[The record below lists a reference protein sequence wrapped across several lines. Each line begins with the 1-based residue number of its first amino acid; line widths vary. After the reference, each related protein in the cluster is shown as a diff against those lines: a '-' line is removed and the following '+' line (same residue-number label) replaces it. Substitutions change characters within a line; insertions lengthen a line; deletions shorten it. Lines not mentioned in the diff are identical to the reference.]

1 MSKNNQ
7 HTQDEPEL
15 GKTLLDDLRRG
26 GLGQSVRTDY
36 RALKEFYLNEERKRR
51 LGSMNWFKRFFFMGW
66 WLLKSLFLRLTPA
79 RRLLVLLGS
88 LFIIMS
94 GSASYNGEH
103 VQVNTNGGIFGGLL
117 ILFVLMLE
125 LKDKLTATHELETGR
140 SIQLAM
146 MPPSSPKVEGWDVW
160 LFTRPANEVGGDMV
174 DYLQVD
180 DDTVSVALADVAGKG
195 LGAAL
200 LMVKLQSTL
209 RALAP
214 ETDRLDKLGAML
226 NRIFHRDTL
235 RNSFASLVYI
245 AFPPR
250 GDRLQVLNAGHLPP
264 LLMHEETITEIQ
276 KSGPALGIVPDASYS
291 PTEHVMQEGD
301 VLLVYSD
308 GITEAKNNRG
318 EFFETPELHALLR
331 RCRPY
336 SARTIGEEILSAVDA
351 FARGQS
357 PHDDISLVVLKRV
370 SGSGRPA

>member
-1 MSKNNQ
+1 MSNANQ
-7 HTQDEPEL
+7 HTHDEPEL

-51 LGSMNWFKRFFFMGW
+51 LESMNWFKRFFFMGW

-88 LFIIMS
+88 LFIVMS
-94 GSASYNGEH
+94 RNASYGAGE
-103 VQVNTNGGIFGGLL
+103 VQVNTNIGVFGGLL

-140 SIQLAM
+140 SIQVAM
-146 MPPSSPKVEGWDVW
+146 MPPASPEVAGWDIW

-180 DDTVSVALADVAGKG
+180 DNTSSVALADVAGKG

-214 ETDRLDKLGAML
+214 ETDDLAKLGAML

-235 RNSFASLVYI
+235 RNSFASLVHVV
-245 AFPPR
+245 FQPR
-250 GDRLQVLNAGHLPP
+250 GSRVRVLNAGHLPP
-264 LLMHEETITEIQ
+264 LLIHGESITEIP
-276 KSGPALGIVPDASYS
+276 KNGPALGIVPDAKYP
-291 PTEHVMQEGD
+291 PTECPMREGD

-308 GITEAKNNRG
+308 GITEAKNDRG
-318 EFFETPELHALLR
+318 AFFETPQLYELLR
-331 RCRPY
+331 SNRMC
-336 SARTIGEEILSAVDA
+336 SARELGEGILSAVDA
-351 FARGQS
+351 FARGQR

-370 SGSGRPA
+370 PDADCQA